1 MFGLGQMELI
11 IILVIVL
18 LLFGSSRLPSLAKGM
33 GESIRNFKKA
43 VSDDKEELEEKKN
56 TI

>member
-1 MFGLGQMELI
+1 MFGLGTWELVI
-11 IILVIVL
+11 VLVIVL

-43 VSDDKEELEEKKN
+43 VSDDAAETEEKK
-56 TI
+56 TSV

>member
-1 MFGLGQMELI
+1 MFGLGTTELV

-43 VSDDKEELEEKKN
+43 VSDDNEETEEKK
-56 TI
+56 TSV

>member
-1 MFGLGQMELI
+1 MFGLGTTELI

-43 VSDDKEELEEKKN
+43 VSDDSEEAEEKK
-56 TI
+56 TSA